1 VFVELILSQGIR
13 VRLIKRGKKFASLTG
28 VKHCSYR
35 GTAYTWREDGVTRFD
50 LNDRIVLDPE
60 KFAQSKPSRRTLLES
75 TEYVMKLTRALQH
88 CTSYKPTTQHLIT
101 DEDLLIASPV
111 ARGFSISRKS
121 WLEFSLT
128 SVEDVEWDSKAFDRV
143 VLPTHIKHRLQGM
156 IISHSVATS
165 LLPRNRPTGYRGTG
179 LSIALHGP
187 TGTGKSFTA
196 VGIAEHLKRPLY
208 SVTTSD
214 LGTDAEF
221 FEENLFEVIELV
233 SRWNAILLVED
244 ADLFVEARQPHD
256 FHRNAIV
263 SAFLR
268 CMDLYHGV
276 LFLTTRCLVGL
287 DEAFQSRLQ
296 LGIDY
301 DNEAAQER
309 KEIWKYH
316 VSDLELTEATEEYV
330 SSWGALLSETD
341 LEELGRE
348 CLTGRQVWLHNVTVV
363 SFLTLC

>member
-1 VFVELILSQGIR
+1 MFGELSLSQGIR
-13 VRLIKRGKKFASLTG
+13 VRLINRGKKFASLPG
-28 VKHCSYR
+28 VKHCSFQ
-35 GTAYTWREDGVTRFD
+35 GTAYTLGEDGVTRFD
-50 LNDRIVLDPE
+50 LNDRIILDPE
-60 KFAQSKPSRRTLLES
+60 KFAQSKPGRRILLES
-75 TEYVMKLTRALQH
+75 TEYVMKLNRHLQH
-88 CTSYKPTTQHLIT
+88 STSYKPATQQLIT
-101 DEDLLIASPV
+101 DDDYLIASPV
-111 ARGFSISRKS
+111 VRGFSISRKS
-121 WLEFSLT
+121 WFEFSLT
-128 SVEDVEWDSKAFDRV
+128 SVEDVEWDGGAFDRV
-143 VLPTHIKHRLQGM
+143 VLPKHIKHRLQGM
-156 IISHSVATS
+156 ITSHSAATS
-165 LLPRNRPTGYRGTG
+165 LLLRNRPTAYKGSG

-187 TGTGKSFTA
+187 TGTGKSLTA
-196 VGIAEHLKRPLY
+196 MAIAEHLKRPLY

-221 FEENLFEVIELV
+221 IEENLFEITELA

-256 FHRNAIV
+256 CHRNAIV

-268 CMDLYHGV
+268 CMDLHHGV

-296 LGIDY
+296 LGIDF
-301 DNEAAQER
+301 DNVAAQER

-316 VSDLELTEATEEYV
+316 VSDWELTEVTEAYV
-330 SSWGALLSETD
+330 SLCGALLSETD

-348 CLTGRQVWLHNVTVV
+348 CLTGRQVWLHNVTV